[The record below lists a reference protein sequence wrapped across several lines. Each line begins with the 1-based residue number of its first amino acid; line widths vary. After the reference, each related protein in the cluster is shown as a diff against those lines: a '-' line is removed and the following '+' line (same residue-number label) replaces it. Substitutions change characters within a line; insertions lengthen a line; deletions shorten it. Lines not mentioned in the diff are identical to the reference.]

1 MVEVEID
8 IEKLTVQELLATTAG
23 VASALENNP
32 NFPSPT
38 PTPAQLD
45 QLANDLSQ
53 AEERY
58 REERATAAAA
68 RSARDDI
75 AVELRAALAKEV
87 EYVQKASGGSIA
99 KILSANLHVDEGS
112 SIWPFN
118 RLGQVEEVSISAG
131 DQPGEIDL
139 AWDPVA
145 GASGYEVQIA
155 YDLLGEGPWE
165 QSGATTGSKITIEKL
180 NNRTRY
186 WFRVHAV
193 REGATGEWSEPV
205 TRFAR

>member
-1 MVEVEID
+1 MADVELNLQE
-8 IEKLTVQELLATTAG
+8 LTLPELLATAAG
-23 VASALENNP
+23 VASALENTP

-38 PTPAQLD
+38 PPPAELD
-45 QLANDLSQ
+45 RLANDLSQ
-53 AEERY
+53 ADEKY
-58 REERATAAAA
+58 REERANAAAA
-68 RSARDDI
+68 RAIRDDI
-75 AVELRAALAKEV
+75 AEELRAALASEV

-99 KILSANLHVDEGS
+99 RILSANLHVDEGS

-193 REGATGEWSEPV
+193 KEGAAGEWS
-205 TRFAR
+205 